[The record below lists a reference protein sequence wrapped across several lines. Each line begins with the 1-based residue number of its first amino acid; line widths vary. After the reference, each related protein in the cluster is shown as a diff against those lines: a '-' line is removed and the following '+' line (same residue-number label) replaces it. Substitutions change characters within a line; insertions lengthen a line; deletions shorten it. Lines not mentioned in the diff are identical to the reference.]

1 MLEPQNSIQGEWI
14 LWIQPTLFKSSV
26 HKEEFGYSQIPP
38 TVVTEWVDCSDPV
51 YSRKSSDTA
60 ESHPRQW
67 VDCSDPAYSRKSSDS
82 RIPPTAVT
90 AVGGVFD
97 FYHSLKKL

>member
-1 MLEPQNSIQGEWI
+1 MLEPQNSIQAEWI

-38 TVVTEWVDCSDPV
+38 TVVTEWVDCSDP
-51 YSRKSSDTA
+51 
-60 ESHPRQW
+60 
-67 VDCSDPAYSRKSSDS
+67 AYSRKSSDSRIPPTAVGGLFRSSLLKEELGYS